1 MTTYASASIIETLVG
16 SARRPTLPERT
27 GRPVRLG
34 VRGDVVQGVRR
45 GGAVA
50 AQREP
55 KVGRRPGNQDTRG
68 QIITAARQ
76 AFAERGFAG
85 ASMRAIAAE
94 AGVDAAL
101 IHHYFDSKQQLFL
114 ATVALP
120 PELPRI
126 VERVAAGS
134 RSDLGERLVR
144 TVLGVWDSELQPSL
158 VAAIRTT
165 LTDPALTRSVGE
177 FLTLEVIG
185 QVLRRDDLPAEEANR
200 RAGLV
205 ASQILGLL
213 IGRYV
218 LRMPVLADRETE
230 DLVAEI
236 GPTVQRYLDGRI

>member
-1 MTTYASASIIETLVG
+1 M
-16 SARRPTLPERT
+16 
-27 GRPVRLG
+27 
-34 VRGDVVQGVRR
+34 
-45 GGAVA
+45 A

-68 QIITAARQ
+68 QIITAARL
-76 AFAERGFAG
+76 AFAEKGFAG

-120 PELPRI
+120 LELPRI

-158 VAAIRTT
+158 VASIRTT

-177 FLTLEVIG
+177 FLALEVIG
-185 QVLRRDDLPAEEANR
+185 QVLAPRRPP
-200 RAGLV
+200 
-205 ASQILGLL
+205 
-213 IGRYV
+213 GRGGKPPHR
-218 LRMPVLADRETE
+218 LARITDSGPADRP
-230 DLVAEI
+230 LCLANAGSS
-236 GPTVQRYLDGRI
+236 GPRDGGLGSRDRPDRPAIP

>member
-1 MTTYASASIIETLVG
+1 MT
-16 SARRPTLPERT
+16 
-27 GRPVRLG
+27 
-34 VRGDVVQGVRR
+34 
-45 GGAVA
+45 

-68 QIITAARQ
+68 QIITAARH
-76 AFAERGFAG
+76 AFAAKGFAG
-85 ASMRAIAAE
+85 TSMRGIAAD

-114 ATVALP
+114 ATIAMPLEVLGF
-120 PELPRI
+120 
-126 VERVAAGS
+126 VEQVAAGN

-158 VAAIRTT
+158 VAAIRTA
-165 LTDPALTRSVGE
+165 LTDPVLTRSVAE
-177 FLTLEVIG
+177 FFTLEVIG
-185 QVLRRDDLPAEEANR
+185 HVLRRDDLPPEEANR

-213 IGRYV
+213 LGRYV
-218 LRMPVLADRETE
+218 LRLPVLVNRESA

-236 GPTVQRYLDGRI
+236 GPTVQRYIDGHS

>member
-1 MTTYASASIIETLVG
+1 
-16 SARRPTLPERT
+16 
-27 GRPVRLG
+27 
-34 VRGDVVQGVRR
+34 
-45 GGAVA
+45 VA

-76 AFAERGFAG
+76 AFAEKGFGG

-94 AGVDAAL
+94 AGVDPAL

-120 PELPRI
+120 LELPEI
-126 VERVAAGS
+126 VGKVAAGT
-134 RSDLGERLVR
+134 RDDLGERLVR
-144 TVLGVWDSELQPSL
+144 TVLGVWDSDLQPSL

-177 FLTLEVIG
+177 FLALEVIG
-185 QVLRRDDLPAEEANR
+185 QVLRRDDLPPEEASR

-213 IGRYV
+213 MGRYV
-218 LRMPVLADRETE
+218 LRMPVLTNRRTE
-230 DLVAEI
+230 DLVAEV
-236 GPTVQRYLDGRI
+236 GPTIQRYVDGRT

>member
-1 MTTYASASIIETLVG
+1 LDLHAALRYLSELGGLSDLESAEMLSEGL
-16 SARRPTLPERT
+16 
-27 GRPVRLG
+27 
-34 VRGDVVQGVRR
+34 RR

-68 QIITAARQ
+68 QIITAARH
-76 AFAERGFAG
+76 AFATKGFGG

-120 PELPRI
+120 LGLPGML
-126 VERVAAGS
+126 EEVAAGG
-134 RSDLGERLVR
+134 RGGLGERLVR
-144 TVLGVWDSELQPSL
+144 SVLGVWESELQPSL
-158 VAAIRTT
+158 VAAIRTA
-165 LTDPALTRSVGE
+165 LTDPALTRSAGE

-185 QVLRRDDLPAEEANR
+185 HVLPQDDLSSEEANR

-205 ASQILGLL
+205 ASQILGLV

-218 LRMPVLADRETE
+218 LRLPVLANRETE
-230 DLVAEI
+230 DLVAEV
-236 GPTVQRYLDGRI
+236 GPTVQRYVDGRA

>member
-1 MTTYASASIIETLVG
+1 
-16 SARRPTLPERT
+16 
-27 GRPVRLG
+27 
-34 VRGDVVQGVRR
+34 
-45 GGAVA
+45 VA

-55 KVGRRPGNQDTRG
+55 RVGRRPGNQDTRG
-68 QIITAARQ
+68 QIITAARR
-76 AFAERGFAG
+76 AFATKGFGG
-85 ASMRAIAAE
+85 ASMRAIAAD

-134 RSDLGERLVR
+134 RNDLGERLVR

-177 FLTLEVIG
+177 FLALEVIG
-185 QVLRRDDLPAEEANR
+185 QVLRRDDLPAEEASR
-200 RAGLV
+200 RTGLV

-213 IGRYV
+213 IGRYI
-218 LRMPVLADRETE
+218 LRMPVLANRDAE

-236 GPTVQRYLDGRI
+236 GPTVQRYVDGRA

>member
-1 MTTYASASIIETLVG
+1 MT
-16 SARRPTLPERT
+16 
-27 GRPVRLG
+27 
-34 VRGDVVQGVRR
+34 
-45 GGAVA
+45 

-68 QIITAARQ
+68 QIITAARH
-76 AFAERGFAG
+76 AFAAKGFAG
-85 ASMRAIAAE
+85 ASMRGIASD

-114 ATVALP
+114 ATIAMPL
-120 PELPRI
+120 ELPGF
-126 VERVAAGS
+126 VEQVATGT

-158 VAAIRTT
+158 VAAIRTA
-165 LTDPALTRSVGE
+165 LTDPVLTRSVAE
-177 FLTLEVIG
+177 FFTLEVIG
-185 QVLRRDDLPAEEANR
+185 HVLRRDDLPAEEANR

-218 LRMPVLADRETE
+218 LRLPVLVNRESA
-230 DLVAEI
+230 DLVTEI
-236 GPTVQRYLDGRI
+236 GPTVQRYIDGHS

>member
-1 MTTYASASIIETLVG
+1 VT
-16 SARRPTLPERT
+16 
-27 GRPVRLG
+27 
-34 VRGDVVQGVRR
+34 
-45 GGAVA
+45 

-68 QIITAARQ
+68 QIITAARH
-76 AFAERGFAG
+76 AFAAKGFAG
-85 ASMRAIAAE
+85 ASMRGIASD

-114 ATVALP
+114 ATIAMPL
-120 PELPRI
+120 ELPGL
-126 VERVAAGS
+126 VEQVAAGK

-158 VAAIRTT
+158 VAAIRTA
-165 LTDPALTRSVGE
+165 LTDPVLTRSVAE
-177 FLTLEVIG
+177 FFTLEVIG
-185 QVLRRDDLPAEEANR
+185 HVLRRDDLPQEEANR

-218 LRMPVLADRETE
+218 LRLPVLVNRESA

-236 GPTVQRYLDGRI
+236 GPTVQRYIDGHS